1 MGIVTQSHDHSF
13 PTNPTGIG
21 SPYKRAIESITSPK
35 KRKKRKKRKIKIKE
49 IEIVHIHTL
58 MVASHQSMAMNKPQW

>member
-21 SPYKRAIESITSPK
+21 SPYRRAIESITSP
-35 KRKKRKKRKIKIKE
+35 KKRKKRKIKIKE
-49 IEIVHIHTL
+49 IEIVHSHTL
-58 MVASHQSMAMNKPQW
+58 MVARHQSMAMNKPQW